1 MYCAFSLPWGQFGRN
16 TRSAIRG
23 TSSSLG
29 HLSVFGRCFVAR
41 YKRGKRS
48 GNLKK
53 STFFVNIPNFIHLG
67 GRAYPVRH
75 YPVAIRLRTRNSTPH
90 QFTKL
95 VGDPVGVR
103 HSMYCTISSEWGLFG
118 CNTRSAFRRT
128 PSFNKQH
135 FLKLG
140 VLRSFLGSS
149 LVYPWS
155 LTRER
160 QARYKGKES

>member
-1 MYCAFSLPWGQFGRN
+1 MVGP
-16 TRSAIRG
+16 
-23 TSSSLG
+23 SLG
-29 HLSVFGRCFVAR
+29 FLSLVSR
-41 YKRGKRS
+41 RS
-48 GNLKK
+48 VGVLWQDIREVKEVEILTN

-75 YPVAIRLRTRNSTPH
+75 YPVAIRLHTRNSTPH

-95 VGDPVGVR
+95 VGDPVGMR

-128 PSFNKQH
+128 PSLNKQH
-135 FLKLG
+135 FFNLG

-149 LVYPWS
+149 LVHPWS

-160 QARYKGKES
+160 